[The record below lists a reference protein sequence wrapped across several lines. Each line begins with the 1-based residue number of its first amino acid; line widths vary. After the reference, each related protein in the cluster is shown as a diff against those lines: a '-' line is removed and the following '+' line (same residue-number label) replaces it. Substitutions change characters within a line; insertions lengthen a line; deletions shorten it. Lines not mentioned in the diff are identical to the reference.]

1 METLLWLIVIVLFAL
16 SFIGLVFPII
26 PSSIALWLGFVI
38 YHFFINQSELTLT
51 FWLMMTV
58 LTAILIISDFI
69 ASRYFVNRF
78 GGSKKG
84 EYAAMVGL
92 VFGVFILPP
101 VGIIIV
107 PFLTVMLIELAE
119 QRSFKEAFYSSIG
132 SLIGFLSGMAI
143 KVIIQ
148 LLMVGIF
155 IVYLII

>member
-38 YHFFINQSELTLT
+38 YHFFINQSGLTLT

-107 PFLTVMLIELAE
+107 PFLTVMLVELAE

>member
-1 METLLWLIVIVLFAL
+1 METLLWLIVIVQFVL

-51 FWLMMTV
+51 FWLMMIV

-155 IVYLII
+155 IAYLII

>member
-107 PFLTVMLIELAE
+107 PFLTVMLVELAE

>member
-1 METLLWLIVIVLFAL
+1 METLLWLIVIVQFVL

-51 FWLMMTV
+51 FWLMMIV

-119 QRSFKEAFYSSIG
+119 QRSFKEA
-132 SLIGFLSGMAI
+132 
-143 KVIIQ
+143 
-148 LLMVGIF
+148 
-155 IVYLII
+155 

>member
-1 METLLWLIVIVLFAL
+1 METLLWLLVIVLFAL

-26 PSSIALWLGFVI
+26 PSSIALWLAFVI
-38 YHFFINQSELTLT
+38 YHFFIDQSELTLV

-58 LTAILIISDFI
+58 LTVILIVSDFI

-92 VFGVFILPP
+92 LFGVFIWPP
-101 VGIIIV
+101 IGIIIV
-107 PFLTVMLIELAE
+107 PFLTVMLVELAE

-148 LLMVGIF
+148 LLMLVIF